1 VDPREVFS
9 AALAARARGVV
20 LAHNHPSG
28 DVKPSEDDV
37 ALTRRAVEAGE
48 LLGISVLDH
57 LVVGAGR
64 YLSMAERGLL

>member
-1 VDPREVFS
+1 
-9 AALAARARGVV
+9 VV

-37 ALTRRAVEAGE
+37 ELTRRAVEAGE